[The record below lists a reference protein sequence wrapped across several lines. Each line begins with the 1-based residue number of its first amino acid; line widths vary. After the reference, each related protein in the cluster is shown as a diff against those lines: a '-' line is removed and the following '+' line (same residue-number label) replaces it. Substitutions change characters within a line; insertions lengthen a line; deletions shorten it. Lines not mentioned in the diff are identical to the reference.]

1 MSSTIGEVLDAFV
14 EATPP
19 EGESLLDVVRQL
31 LEREEGVFGLCHE
44 RGHIDRRRGHVVF
57 AAVRMLLGISG
68 ARLDEKRFDRLVE
81 QQPELLHVFVQRAV
95 RLVDR
100 LLQRVEVYVIPARNL
115 YERLTTT
122 QLSAFNTGDH
132 M

>member
-1 MSSTIGEVLDAFV
+1 MLHVS
-14 EATPP
+14 P
-19 EGESLLDVVRQL
+19 RQL
-31 LEREEGVFGLCHE
+31 LQSIQNTAWFQRHDILVWRLNQSYIKWNCDHE
-44 RGHIDRRRGHVVF
+44 RAHIDRRDHVVF
-57 AAVRMLLGISG
+57 SAMRMLLGVSG
-68 ARLDEKRFDRLVE
+68 TRLDEKRFDRLVE

>member
-1 MSSTIGEVLDAFV
+1 MLHVS
-14 EATPP
+14 P
-19 EGESLLDVVRQL
+19 RQL
-31 LEREEGVFGLCHE
+31 LQSIQNTAWFQRYDVLVWRLNHSHIKWNYDHE
-44 RGHIDRRRGHVVF
+44 RAHIDRRDHVVF
-57 AAVRMLLGISG
+57 AAMRMLFGISG
-68 ARLDEKRFDRLVE
+68 TRLDEKRFDRLVE